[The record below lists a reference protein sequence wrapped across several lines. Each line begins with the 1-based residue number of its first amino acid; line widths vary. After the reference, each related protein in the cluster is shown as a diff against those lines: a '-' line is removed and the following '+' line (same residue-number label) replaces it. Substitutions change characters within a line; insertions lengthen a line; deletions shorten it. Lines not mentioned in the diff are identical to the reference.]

1 MLPHLLGH
9 KGGNKNEIDK
19 VTITPMKLEHGLR
32 FYFLFICVFFFACFQ
47 PLNHVTSDDNGGAVG
62 LEEINSNEGA
72 CRPCINLHFTQTNE
86 MKMLPR

>member
-1 MLPHLLGH
+1 MLPHLFGH

-19 VTITPMKLEHGLR
+19 VTITTMKLEHDLR
-32 FYFLFICVFFFACFQ
+32 FFFFFFACFQ

-62 LEEINSNEGA
+62 LDEINSNEGA

-86 MKMLPR
+86 MKLLPR